1 VSCSAS
7 CLWSPQSLHREHIS
21 DHAPVV
27 AILKPKHQLGVASQ
41 PVSKELF
48 KIPALKVYHDA
59 YVQAAKPAPTF
70 KYAIGSKCAS
80 IARAVWHNDRRLA
93 SILIAHSAL
102 PRTHILC
109 HAEWGFA
116 GRPTCLHRLRFRP
129 QAQRGRSQLPRAQRL
144 WRYAFPRRQAPPQC
158 SSSSPPPLVAVRQAT
173 CGCRHRSSTWW

>member
-1 VSCSAS
+1 M
-7 CLWSPQSLHREHIS
+7 
-21 DHAPVV
+21 
-27 AILKPKHQLGVASQ
+27 
-41 PVSKELF
+41 
-48 KIPALKVYHDA
+48 PAFKVYHDA
-59 YVQAAKPAPTF
+59 YVQAAKLDALPAVERWQLHKVIIRAAATNTRNETF
-70 KYAIGSKCAS
+70 AHDNNSKYAIGSKCAS

-109 HAEWGFA
+109 HAERGFA